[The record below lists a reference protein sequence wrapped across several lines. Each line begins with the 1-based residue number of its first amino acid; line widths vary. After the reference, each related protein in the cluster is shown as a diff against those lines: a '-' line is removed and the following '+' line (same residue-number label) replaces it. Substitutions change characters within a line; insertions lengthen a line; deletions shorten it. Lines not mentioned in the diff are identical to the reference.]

1 MSTFNFILPEIRLLR
16 PENTFCMLAD
26 FYKKYAPTMEYP
38 AAIAAFDITQLNKM
52 NQNEGA
58 IIGDQALILLS
69 EIIEMS
75 IEDKM
80 YLVQG
85 LDAKLLAIV
94 PHKSVSDLTKAAQ
107 KIQQEFGQVVYG
119 LGEAHSNFSINMAI
133 EEAIESSRI
142 QQILNPKSKK
152 HEPLFALLSMMKTT
166 DADLERHVKRT
177 QELSVKLAEKIGLP
191 FLEKSQ
197 LQLVCV
203 LHDIGKLFVPQDIL
217 QKNGA
222 LTKDEMAQIKQH
234 AQKGADFLLKMPS
247 FENIALFV
255 KYHHER
261 YDGKGYPEGIAGH
274 TIPLL
279 SRIVSLVDSYDAMA
293 NDRVY
298 RKALPEREIV
308 NELLDNIGT
317 QFDPHLASLLI
328 TMIESGEL
336 TPGKEK
342 GLCSC

>member
-1 MSTFNFILPEIRLLR
+1 MSTLNFIFPELPEVAPGNKYFILS
-16 PENTFCMLAD
+16 D
-26 FYKKYAPTMEYP
+26 FYKEHAPMMEYP
-38 AAIAAFDITQLNKM
+38 AVVVAFDITQLNKT
-52 NQNEGA
+52 NQNNG
-58 IIGDQALILLS
+58 ILVGDQSINTLAQ
-69 EIIEMS
+69 IIQMT
-75 IEDKM
+75 IPAPIC
-80 YLVQG
+80 LVQDF
-85 LDAKLLAIV
+85 DAKLLAII
-94 PHKSVSDLTKAAQ
+94 PKTKIEQATKLAQ
-107 KIQQEFGQVVYG
+107 EIQKQFGNLVFG
-119 LGEAHSNFSINMAI
+119 MGEAHSNFSINMAV

-142 QQILNPKSKK
+142 QQVLNPKSKK
-152 HEPLFALLSMMKTT
+152 HEPLFALLSMMETT
-166 DADLERHVKRT
+166 DADLKRHVKRT
-177 QELSVKLAEKIGLP
+177 QELSVRLAEKIGLP

-203 LHDIGKLFVPQDIL
+203 LHDIGKLFVPQNIL

-222 LTKDEMAQIKQH
+222 LTKEEMAQIKQH

-298 RKALPEREIV
+298 RKALSEREIV

-342 GLCSC
+342 DLCSC